1 MGEHNLHTFAEY
13 YDQIYLKRNDY
24 KSESEVVQNIIR
36 QFKRNSSKTL
46 LDVGCGTGEHLK
58 YLSQH
63 FRCTGLDISTEM
75 INTARAK
82 VPNARFEV
90 GDMIDF
96 RLRDRFDVITCLFSS
111 IGYVQNFRKLVRTL
125 RNFYDHLTNDGLALV
140 EPWVFKKDFRK
151 GNFALDTYED
161 EKTKLARMGTS
172 KLTGSHW
179 LVHFHY
185 LIGNNGEIMHTKEI
199 HKMIAADYEDY
210 VKGFNLAGYN
220 EIKFLG
226 ENEWTRTRGLFVAIK
241 RALACST
248 HNYIRK
254 VF

>member
-1 MGEHNLHTFAEY
+1 MCNILVLVMGEHNLHTFAKY

-36 QFKRNSSKTL
+36 RFKRKPSKTL

-63 FRCTGLDISTEM
+63 FRCTGLDISKVM

-90 GDMIDF
+90 GDMMDF
-96 RLRDRFDVITCLFSS
+96 RLRDRFDVVTCLFSS
-111 IGYVQNFRKLVRTL
+111 IGYVQNFRNLARTL

-140 EPWVFKKDFRK
+140 ESWVFKKDFRT
-151 GNFALDTYED
+151 GNVAVDTYED
-161 EKTKLARMGTS
+161 EKIKLARMGTS
-172 KLTGSHW
+172 KLTKSHW

-185 LIGNNGEIMHTKEI
+185 LIGINGEIKHVKET

-210 VKGFNLAGYN
+210 VKGFNLAGYK
-220 EIKFLG
+220 EIKFLE
-226 ENEWTRTRGLFVAIK
+226 ENEWTRTRGLFVATK
-241 RALACST
+241 
-248 HNYIRK
+248 
-254 VF
+254 

>member
-1 MGEHNLHTFAEY
+1 MGEYNLHAFAKY

-24 KSESEVVQNIIR
+24 KSESEAVQNIIR
-36 QFKRNSSKTL
+36 RLKRKPSKTL

-63 FRCTGLDISTEM
+63 FRCTGLDISKEM

-82 VPNARFEV
+82 VPNAGFEV
-90 GDMIDF
+90 ADMIDF

-111 IGYVQNFRKLVRTL
+111 IGYVQNFRNLARTL

-151 GNFALDTYED
+151 GNVAIGTYQD
-161 EKTKLARMGTS
+161 EKIKLARMGTS
-172 KLTGSHW
+172 KLTESCW

-185 LIGNNGEIMHTKEI
+185 LIGIDGEIKHTKEI
-199 HKMIAADYEDY
+199 HKMIVADYEDY
-210 VKGFNLAGYN
+210 VKGFNLTGYK

-226 ENEWTRTRGLFVAIK
+226 GNEWTRTRGLFVATK
-241 RALACST
+241 
-248 HNYIRK
+248 
-254 VF
+254 

>member
-1 MGEHNLHTFAEY
+1 MGEPNLRTFAKY

-24 KSESEVVQNIIR
+24 KSESEAVQNIIR
-36 QFKRNSSKTL
+36 RFERKSSKTL

-63 FRCTGLDISTEM
+63 FRCTGLDISKEM

-82 VPNARFEV
+82 VPNAKFHV
-90 GDMIDF
+90 ANMIDF
-96 RLRDRFDVITCLFSS
+96 KLRDRFDVITCLFSS
-111 IGYVQNFRKLVRTL
+111 IGYVQNLRNLARTL
-125 RNFYDHLTNDGLALV
+125 RNFYDHLTDDGLALV

-151 GNFALDTYED
+151 GNFTVDTYED
-161 EKTKLARMGTS
+161 EKIKLARMGTS
-172 KLTGSHW
+172 KLTESHW

-185 LIGNNGEIMHTKEI
+185 LIGINGKIKRTKET

-210 VKGFNLAGYN
+210 AKGFKLAGYN
-220 EIKFLG
+220 QIKSLG

-241 RALACST
+241 
-248 HNYIRK
+248 
-254 VF
+254 